1 MADQCIKHFE
11 DRCNEHFEDKS
22 SERFDGHCI
31 KYFYDQNGFVD
42 HCDGYEGKEALMIT
56 TLYKHVVHRKDCIL
70 YIYIML

>member
-1 MADQCIKHFE
+1 MHTHFE

-42 HCDGYEGKEALMIT
+42 HCDGYDGKEALMIT
-56 TLYKHVVHRKDCIL
+56 TLCKHVCFIVKIAYYK
-70 YIYIML
+70 YI